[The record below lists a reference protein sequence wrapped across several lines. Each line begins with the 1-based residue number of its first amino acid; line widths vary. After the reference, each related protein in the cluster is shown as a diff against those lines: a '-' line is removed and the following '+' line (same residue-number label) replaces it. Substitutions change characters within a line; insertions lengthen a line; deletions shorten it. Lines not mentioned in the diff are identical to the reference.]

1 MTPNTFDPQW
11 LKNLQAGICLPPLR
25 PRLALTLN
33 GQPIG
38 SVESE
43 VMQGLVTQGL
53 DLSHTAFSLTLSAD
67 EASWHITGDGT
78 QAFAHMA
85 QALHAADV
93 ARVRQQWRDEQL
105 GVFNEAGELAAT
117 AERGIMRLL
126 GLATRAVHL
135 HAYATDGRAWV
146 QQRAWNKTT
155 DPGLWDT
162 LMGGMIPATDTLQ
175 DALKRETWEEAG
187 IHIERVQHLRLAGH
201 FVVQRPN
208 AVDGGLGY
216 VVERIDWFEGQL
228 PDGLVPQNQDG
239 EVLQFALL
247 DQAAMVEKL
256 KNGAFTTEAA
266 MILLQATGA

>member
-11 LKNLQAGICLPPLR
+11 LEDLQASICLPPLR

-33 GQPIG
+33 GQQIG

-43 VMQGLVTQGL
+43 VAQGLVAREP
-53 DLSHTAFSLTLSAD
+53 DLSHPAFSLTFAPD
-67 EASWHITGDGT
+67 EARWHISGDGT
-78 QAFAHMA
+78 QAFGHIA
-85 QALHAADV
+85 QALHAANV
-93 ARVRQQWRDEQL
+93 GRVRQQWRDEQL
-105 GVFNEAGELAAT
+105 GIFNEAGELVAT

-126 GLATRAVHL
+126 GMATRAVHL
-135 HAYATDGRAWV
+135 HACGTDGRAWV
-146 QQRAWNKTT
+146 QQRAWNKST

-162 LMGGMIPATDTLQ
+162 LMGGMIPATDSLQ

-187 IHIERVQHLRLAGH
+187 IHIEQVQHLRLAGH

-228 PDGLVPQNQDG
+228 PDALVPQNQDG
-239 EVLQFALL
+239 EVLQFALM
-247 DQAAMVEKL
+247 DKAALMEKL
-256 KNGAFTTEAA
+256 KGGEFTTEAA
-266 MILLQATGA
+266 MILLRAAGA

>member
-1 MTPNTFDPQW
+1 MTPNTFDPPWIKAPQTS
-11 LKNLQAGICLPPLR
+11 IHLPPLR

-33 GQPIG
+33 GQQIG
-38 SVESE
+38 SVEPE
-43 VMQGLVTQGL
+43 VMQGIAAGGHPRPHPTFALVC
-53 DLSHTAFSLTLSAD
+53 AAD
-67 EASWHITGDGT
+67 DASWHITGDGT

-93 ARVRQQWRDEQL
+93 GRVRQQWRDEQL
-105 GVFNEAGELAAT
+105 GIFNDAGELLAT

-126 GLATRAVHL
+126 GMATRAVHL
-135 HAYATDGRAWV
+135 HACTTNGRAWV
-146 QQRAWNKTT
+146 QQRAWNKST

-187 IHIERVQHLRLAGH
+187 IRIEQVQHLRLAGH

-247 DQAAMVEKL
+247 DQAALMEKL
-256 KNGAFTTEAA
+256 KGGEFTTEAA
-266 MILLQATGA
+266 MILLRAAGG